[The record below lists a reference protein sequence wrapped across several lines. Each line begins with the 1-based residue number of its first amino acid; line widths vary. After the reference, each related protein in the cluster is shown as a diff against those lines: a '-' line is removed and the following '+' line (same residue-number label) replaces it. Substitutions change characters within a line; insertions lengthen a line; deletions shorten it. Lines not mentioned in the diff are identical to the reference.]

1 MDAVVGADAIALANS
16 KLATRRQGTYLGTL
30 EGVNHLDLV
39 GWINTARYKWAEIM
53 GREIKFKP
61 ATFYLGIADHLARV
75 VEGQEQPHPDG
86 ESDAVRPEPERE
98 TSDERRD
105 RERGEMADSLQKGES
120 QAAAGT
126 PSTST
131 STASPR
137 PRSVD
142 GDGEADA
149 QRPLVERAQMGGPSR
164 LERETGKT
172 PPS

>member
-1 MDAVVGADAIALANS
+1 MEDEPRTPAELPMKVPLLVTELRIALIRN
-16 KLATRRQGTYLGTL
+16 LA
-30 EGVNHLDLV
+30 LD
-39 GWINTARYKWAEIM
+39 TARGFFAPSRNPHNPPSPRPRQKTWACDGRKTIRTVASEIRRHEPERWI
-53 GREIKFKP
+53 G
-61 ATFYLGIADHLARV
+61 ATFHNQRKMT
-75 VEGQEQPHPDG
+75 
-86 ESDAVRPEPERE
+86 SERE
-98 TSDERRD
+98 TSDERRG
-105 RERGEMADSLQKGES
+105 RERAEMADSLQKGES

-137 PRSVD
+137 PRSTD